1 MDELLM
7 RNAAPLSAETWHA
20 IDETV
25 EHVGRQQLV
34 GRRFVSLVGPL
45 GAGAQTVP
53 TAKVEAGETIRVS
66 ERRLLEFTPLS
77 QDFIIAYEELVAAQQ
92 SGLGL
97 DLGPAAM
104 ATAALAKAEDELIFA
119 GLKGAKGV
127 ASAPLGEWDKSG
139 GAFAAVAG
147 ALEKLIGAGVYGP
160 YALALS
166 PSLYTQTQR
175 LMADSG
181 LLEIQQI
188 RELVGGNVYFSPAL
202 KPKEG
207 ILVANAPYNLDLVIA
222 QDMVVA
228 YTANVGLDHSFRLM
242 EKLALRVKRPA
253 AICVLK

>member
-7 RNAAPLSAETWHA
+7 RNAAPLSAEIWHE

-25 EHVGRQQLV
+25 EHVARQQLV
-34 GRRFVSLVGPL
+34 GRRFISLVGPL
-45 GAGAQTVP
+45 GVGAQTVP
-53 TAKVEAGETIRVS
+53 TTKVEGGAGFHVT
-66 ERRLLEFTPLS
+66 ERGYLTFTPLG
-77 QDFIIAYEELVAAQQ
+77 QDFTIAYEELVAAQQ

-97 DLGPAAM
+97 ELGPVAL

-119 GLKGAKGV
+119 GLKGAKGA
-127 ASAPLGEWDKSG
+127 ASAPLGEWEKSG

-147 ALEKLIGAGVYGP
+147 ALEKLISAGVYGP
-160 YALALS
+160 YALVLS

-175 LMADSG
+175 IMADSG
-181 LLEIQQI
+181 LLEISQI

-207 ILVANAPYNLDLVIA
+207 LLIANAPYNVDLVVA

-228 YTANVGLDHSFRLM
+228 YTANVGLDHTFRLM